1 LTISFKPHINF
12 LNLKSFRD
20 AIGESQE
27 LPNKINFLGKRIAEL
42 EARVQREGGDVRG
55 DISVEGA
62 GRATAKK
69 AG

>member
-1 LTISFKPHINF
+1 M
-12 LNLKSFRD
+12 
-20 AIGESQE
+20 
-27 LPNKINFLGKRIAEL
+27 PNKINFLGKRIAEL